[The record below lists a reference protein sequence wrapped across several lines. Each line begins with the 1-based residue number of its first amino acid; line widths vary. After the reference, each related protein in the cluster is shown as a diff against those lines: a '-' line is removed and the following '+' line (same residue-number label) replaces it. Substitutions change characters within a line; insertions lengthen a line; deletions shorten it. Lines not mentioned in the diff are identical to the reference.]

1 MSAAPVLSVSG
12 ASRVALADLL
22 ESGPAVWDA
31 LSSSTPFMSW
41 AWHRAWA
48 EAAPDGAAGVGL
60 LLRSDDGNADAV
72 LPLARRRMLF
82 HRVPVTALTWAIGD
96 MGCPDYLDVPAT
108 PQADLSALVPELES
122 LDWQV
127 IVLSNLAPDAPN
139 TRKLCAA
146 LVERGHTIHREPLWA
161 CPYLDL
167 AADWERYLGG
177 LTKSRR
183 QALRYMDR
191 SLRRRHSVMVTDY
204 NGDRIAEGWR
214 HLVDLHQRRWTS
226 QEGEQ
231 GALSDPAI
239 QRLHLR
245 FATELSRRGEL
256 WLTTLDLDGAPAAAW
271 YGFTS
276 GDTVYFYQC
285 GRDPRWEKESVG
297 QVLIA
302 EMMRRAIERGFK
314 RFDFLRGNDAYKQ
327 HWTSSVRTT
336 EEITI
341 FRRGWRGLGLRG
353 LEVLADWRSRFRK
366 PANV

>member
-1 MSAAPVLSVSG
+1 MSAAAVLPVAG
-12 ASRVALADLL
+12 ASRIALLDLL
-22 ESGPAVWDA
+22 ESGAAVWDA
-31 LSSSTPFMSW
+31 LNARTPFMSW

-48 EAAPDGAAGVGL
+48 DAAPEAAASFGIL
-60 LLRSDDGNADAV
+60 SRHEDGNIDAL
-72 LPLARRRMLF
+72 LPLVRRRTLF

-96 MGCPDYLDVPAT
+96 MGCPDYLDVLAT
-108 PQADLSALVPELES
+108 PHADFSVLVPQLES

-127 IVLSNLAPDAPN
+127 IVLSNLAPGAPN
-139 TRKLCAA
+139 ARRLCAS
-146 LVERGHTIHREPLWA
+146 LVERGHTIHHEPLWT

-167 AADWERYLGG
+167 AEDWERYLGG

-191 SLRRRHSVMVTDY
+191 SLRRRHAVTITDY
-204 NGDRIAEGWR
+204 NGDRIEAGWR
-214 HLVDLHQRRWTS
+214 HLVDLHQRRWTGS
-226 QEGEQ
+226 GGGA

-245 FATELSRRGEL
+245 FAAELSKRDEL
-256 WLTTLDLDGAPAAAW
+256 WLTTLDLDGVPAAAW

-285 GRDPRWEKESVG
+285 GRDPRWDKESVG

-302 EMMRRAIERGFK
+302 AMIRRAMERGFK

-327 HWTSSVRTT
+327 HWATSARTT
-336 EEITI
+336 EQITI

-353 LEVLADWRSRFRK
+353 LEVLADLRSRLRRS
-366 PANV
+366 ADA

>member
-1 MSAAPVLSVSG
+1 MSAAALLPVAG
-12 ASRVALADLL
+12 ASRVALTELVAG
-22 ESGPAVWDA
+22 GPTMWDA
-31 LSSSTPFMSW
+31 LQSPTPFMSW
-41 AWHRAWA
+41 AWHRAWT
-48 EAAPDGAAGVGL
+48 EAAPDAAASFGL
-60 LLRSDDGNADAV
+60 LARSEDGSLDAL
-72 LPLARRRMLF
+72 LPLARRRTLF
-82 HRVPVTALTWAIGD
+82 HRVPVTGLTWAIGD
-96 MGCPDYLDVPAT
+96 LGCPDYLDVLARPGAE
-108 PQADLSALVPELES
+108 LSGLVAQLES

-139 TRKLCAA
+139 ARRLCAA
-146 LVERGHTIHREPLWA
+146 LIDRGHTIHREPLWP

-167 AADWERYLGG
+167 MDDWERYLAG

-191 SLRRRHSVMVTDY
+191 SLRRRHAVTITDY
-204 NGDRIAEGWR
+204 NGDRIEQGWR

-226 QEGEQ
+226 P

-239 QRLHLR
+239 QQLHLR
-245 FATELSRRGEL
+245 FATELSKRGEL
-256 WLTTLDLDGAPAAAW
+256 WLTTLDLDGMPAAAW

-302 EMMRRAIERGFK
+302 AMIRRAMERGFK

-327 HWTSSVRTT
+327 HWTSSARIT

-353 LEVLADWRSRFRK
+353 LEVLADLRSRFRK
-366 PANV
+366 PAHA

>member
-1 MSAAPVLSVSG
+1 MSAATVLPVAG
-12 ASRVALADLL
+12 ASRVALTDLL

-31 LSSSTPFMSW
+31 LPTRTPFMSW

-48 EAAPDGAAGVGL
+48 DAAPDAAAGFGL
-60 LLRSDDGNADAV
+60 VSRSDDGTVDAL
-72 LPLARRRMLF
+72 LPLARRRTLF

-96 MGCPDYLDVPAT
+96 IGCPDYLDVLAT
-108 PQADLSALVPELES
+108 PQADVSVLVPELES
-122 LDWQV
+122 LHWQV
-127 IVLSNLAPDAPN
+127 IVLSNLAPEAPN
-139 TRKLCAA
+139 ARRLCAA
-146 LVERGHTIHREPLWA
+146 LVDRGHTIHREPLWT

-167 AADWERYLGG
+167 VDDWERYLGG

-191 SLRRRHSVMVTDY
+191 SLRRRHAVTITDY
-204 NGDRIAEGWR
+204 NGDRVEEGWR
-214 HLVDLHQRRWTS
+214 LLVHLHEKRWTNS
-226 QEGEQ
+226 

-245 FATELSRRGEL
+245 FATELSKRSEL
-256 WLTTLDLDGAPAAAW
+256 WLTTLDLDGVPAAAW

-302 EMMRRAIERGFK
+302 AMIRRAMERGFK

-327 HWTSSVRTT
+327 HWTTAARTT
-336 EEITI
+336 EQITI

-353 LEVLADWRSRFRK
+353 LEVLADLRSRLRK
-366 PANV
+366 AGPVDA

>member
-1 MSAAPVLSVSG
+1 MSAAPVLSVSRP
-12 ASRVALADLL
+12 SSVPLADLL
-22 ESGPAVWDA
+22 ESGPAMWDA
-31 LSSSTPFMSW
+31 LSAPSPFMSW
-41 AWHRAWA
+41 AWHRACA
-48 EAAPDGAAGVGL
+48 EAVPDAASFGL
-60 LLRSDDGNADAV
+60 VLRSEDGNVDAL
-72 LPLARRRMLF
+72 LPLARRRMLL

-96 MGCPDYLDVPAT
+96 MGCPDYLDVLAT
-108 PQADLSALVPELES
+108 PQADLSTLVPQLES

-127 IVLSNLAPDAPN
+127 IALSNLAPDAPN
-139 TRKLCAA
+139 ARRLCAA
-146 LVERGHTIHREPLWA
+146 LVARGHTMHREPLWT

-167 AADWERYLGG
+167 GDDWDRYLGG
-177 LTKSRR
+177 LSRSRR

-191 SLRRRHSVMVTDY
+191 SLRRHHAVTITDY
-204 NGDRIAEGWR
+204 NGDRIEEGWR
-214 HLVDLHQRRWTS
+214 HLVDLHQRRWTNP
-226 QEGEQ
+226 GG

-245 FATELSRRGEL
+245 FATELSKRGEL
-256 WLTTLDLDGAPAAAW
+256 WLTTLDLDGVPAAAW

-302 EMMRRAIERGFK
+302 AMIRRAMERGFK

-327 HWTSSVRTT
+327 HWTSSARTT
-336 EEITI
+336 EQITI

-353 LEVLADWRSRFRK
+353 LEVLADLRSRLRK
-366 PANV
+366 APSDA